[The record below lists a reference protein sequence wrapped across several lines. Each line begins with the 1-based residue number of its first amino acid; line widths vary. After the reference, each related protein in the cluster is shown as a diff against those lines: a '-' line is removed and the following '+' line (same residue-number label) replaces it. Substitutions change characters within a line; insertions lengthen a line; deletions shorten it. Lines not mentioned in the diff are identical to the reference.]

1 MVANLLLPN
10 GMSAGIGLIV
20 RIISIALG
28 AAFLWVTARIF
39 KLSDRSFVTPLIVTT
54 IAGIV
59 GYVFG
64 FILSVK
70 WVLVLLVMF
79 LKTWLIQNRYR
90 TGWGIA
96 FLVWLVYTVL
106 FAVVTLGII
115 ALLFG
120 SVIMIELANVVGG

>member
-1 MVANLLLPN
+1 MLLPN